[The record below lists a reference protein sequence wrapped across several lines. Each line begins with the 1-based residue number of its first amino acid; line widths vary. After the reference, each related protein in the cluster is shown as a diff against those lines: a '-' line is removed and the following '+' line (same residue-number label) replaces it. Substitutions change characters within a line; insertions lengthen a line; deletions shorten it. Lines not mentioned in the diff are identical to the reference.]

1 MEKKFSGK
9 IWKFGN
15 DIDTDTIIP
24 GKRGTIPDRNEMKK
38 YAFELLKPEFGST
51 VQPGDILVAGTN
63 FGCGSSREQAATVLS
78 YNGVRCIIAKS
89 FARIFFRNAF
99 NSGILLL
106 TCDQIQDVCEGGDIV
121 TVDVDAQTVSVN
133 GKTFKVGAVPENL
146 YNIVANGGLIEDTKK
161 RLAAGNVKMD
171 IKPLSMEQCR
181 KKGYT
186 MVEKIL
192 KKNAGKEH
200 VAPGDIVITKPDMF
214 MIHDIYTTYLL
225 ETMKDIGADKI
236 DDPDK
241 VTIVWD
247 HCMPTAVAKNDYDHY
262 EAGLELAK
270 TYGIKKLHIGEG
282 ICHTIMHEAKY
293 AKPGEIA
300 TATDSHTTTYGGAGN
315 FCSGIGTA
323 CIIGADSH
331 TCTYGA
337 LGAFSTGVGTT
348 DISTGMGTGEL
359 WFKVPEAIKI
369 VLNGHLRDGVMSKDV
384 ILRILGDIKADGGQ
398 YKSLEFTGPAA
409 HEMSMEQRF
418 TVANMALEAGAK
430 CGLFEADEKTAE
442 YYGMPLEDIDWVCVD
457 DEAKYEKVL
466 TYDVSELEPQLS
478 CPQGVDNVHPISEVK
493 GTKMDEVYLGSC
505 TNGSIEDMEAAAK
518 ILKGRKVAKGLRFIV
533 VPATNTIF
541 KQAIERGYIKTFI
554 EAGAVICHPCCGLC
568 CGMPYGLMTDDER
581 ILLTANRNFIGRQG
595 TKKTLSYLS
604 SPAVAAATAIM
615 GVVTDPADLPELV

>member
-323 CIIGADSH
+323 EMAA
-331 TCTYGA
+331 A
-337 LGAFSTGVGTT
+337 L
-348 DISTGMGTGEL
+348 ITGEL

-604 SPAVAAATAIM
+604 SPAVAAATALA
-615 GVVTDPADLPELV
+615 GVVTDPREASRQITVRGTGGIG

>member
-186 MVEKIL
+186 MVEQIL

-323 CIIGADSH
+323 EMAA
-331 TCTYGA
+331 A
-337 LGAFSTGVGTT
+337 L
-348 DISTGMGTGEL
+348 ITGEL

-595 TKKTLSYLS
+595 TKKTLGYLS
-604 SPAVAAATAIM
+604 SPTVAVATAVM
-615 GVVTDPADLPELV
+615 GVVTDPADLPALA

>member
-1 MEKKFSGK
+1 MGETVIEKIIRNNVGK
-9 IWKFGN
+9 
-15 DIDTDTIIP
+15 TV
-24 GKRGTIPDRNEMKK
+24 
-38 YAFELLKPEFGST
+38 KP
-51 VQPGDILVAGTN
+51 
-63 FGCGSSREQAATVLS
+63 
-78 YNGVRCIIAKS
+78 
-89 FARIFFRNAF
+89 
-99 NSGILLL
+99 
-106 TCDQIQDVCEGGDIV
+106 GDIV
-121 TVDVDAQTVSVN
+121 TVNVDRV
-133 GKTFKVGAVPENL
+133 
-146 YNIVANGGLIEDTKK
+146 
-161 RLAAGNVKMD
+161 
-171 IKPLSMEQCR
+171 
-181 KKGYT
+181 
-186 MVEKIL
+186 
-192 KKNAGKEH
+192 
-200 VAPGDIVITKPDMF
+200 
-214 MIHDIYTTYLL
+214 MIHDIFIPFVAEKFEEMGFTKLW
-225 ETMKDIGADKI
+225 
-236 DDPDK
+236 DPDK
-241 VTIVWD
+241 
-247 HCMPTAVAKNDYDHY
+247 AVLIYDHLVPASQLDDTRHFH
-262 EAGLELAK
+262 AGDAFARK
-270 TYGIKKLHIGEG
+270 YGMKNVHRSDG
-282 ICHTIMHEAKY
+282 ICHQLMTEAGY
-293 AKPGEIA
+293 VKPGNIVFG
-300 TATDSHTTTYGGAGN
+300 TDSHTTTYGGAGN

-323 CIIGADSH
+323 EMAA
-331 TCTYGA
+331 A
-337 LGAFSTGVGTT
+337 L
-348 DISTGMGTGEL
+348 ITGEL

-595 TKKTLSYLS
+595 TKKTLGYLS
-604 SPAVAAATAIM
+604 SPTVAAATAVM
-615 GVVTDPADLPELV
+615 GVVTDPADLPALA

>member
-1 MEKKFSGK
+1 
-9 IWKFGN
+9 
-15 DIDTDTIIP
+15 
-24 GKRGTIPDRNEMKK
+24 
-38 YAFELLKPEFGST
+38 
-51 VQPGDILVAGTN
+51 
-63 FGCGSSREQAATVLS
+63 
-78 YNGVRCIIAKS
+78 
-89 FARIFFRNAF
+89 
-99 NSGILLL
+99 
-106 TCDQIQDVCEGGDIV
+106 
-121 TVDVDAQTVSVN
+121 
-133 GKTFKVGAVPENL
+133 
-146 YNIVANGGLIEDTKK
+146 
-161 RLAAGNVKMD
+161 
-171 IKPLSMEQCR
+171 
-181 KKGYT
+181 
-186 MVEKIL
+186 
-192 KKNAGKEH
+192 
-200 VAPGDIVITKPDMF
+200 
-214 MIHDIYTTYLL
+214 
-225 ETMKDIGADKI
+225 
-236 DDPDK
+236 
-241 VTIVWD
+241 
-247 HCMPTAVAKNDYDHY
+247 
-262 EAGLELAK
+262 
-270 TYGIKKLHIGEG
+270 
-282 ICHTIMHEAKY
+282 MHEAKY

-323 CIIGADSH
+323 EMAA
-331 TCTYGA
+331 A
-337 LGAFSTGVGTT
+337 L
-348 DISTGMGTGEL
+348 ITGEL

-595 TKKTLSYLS
+595 TKKTLGYLS
-604 SPAVAAATAIM
+604 SPTVAAATAVM
-615 GVVTDPADLPELV
+615 GVVTDPADLPALA

>member
-51 VQPGDILVAGTN
+51 VQPGNILVAGTN

-99 NSGILLL
+99 NNGILLL

-121 TVDVDAQTVSVN
+121 TVDIDAQTVSVN

-146 YNIVANGGLIEDTKK
+146 YNIVANGGLIEDTRK
-161 RLAAGNVKMD
+161 RLVAGNVKMD
-171 IKPLSMEQCR
+171 IKSLSIEQCR

-186 MVEKIL
+186 MAEKIL

-323 CIIGADSH
+323 EMAA
-331 TCTYGA
+331 A
-337 LGAFSTGVGTT
+337 L
-348 DISTGMGTGEL
+348 ITGEL

-430 CGLFEADEKTAE
+430 CGLFEADDKTAQ

-604 SPAVAAATAIM
+604 SPTVAAATAVM
-615 GVVTDPADLPELV
+615 GVVTDPADLPALS

>member
-181 KKGYT
+181 KKSYT

-323 CIIGADSH
+323 EMAA
-331 TCTYGA
+331 A
-337 LGAFSTGVGTT
+337 L
-348 DISTGMGTGEL
+348 ITGEL

-595 TKKTLSYLS
+595 TKKTLGYLS
-604 SPAVAAATAIM
+604 SPTVAAATAVM
-615 GVVTDPADLPELV
+615 GVVTDPADLPALA

>member
-171 IKPLSMEQCR
+171 IKPLPMEQCR

-323 CIIGADSH
+323 EMAA
-331 TCTYGA
+331 A
-337 LGAFSTGVGTT
+337 L
-348 DISTGMGTGEL
+348 ITGEL

-595 TKKTLSYLS
+595 TKKTLGYLS
-604 SPAVAAATAIM
+604 SPTVAAATAVM
-615 GVVTDPADLPELV
+615 GVVTDPADLPALA

>member
-1 MEKKFSGK
+1 MDKIFSGK
-9 IWKFGN
+9 IWKFGD

-24 GKRGTIPDRNEMKK
+24 GKRGTIPTIEEMKK

-51 VQPGDILVAGTN
+51 VQAGDILVAGSN

-106 TCDQIQDVCEGGDIV
+106 QCDGIQDVCEGGDIV
-121 TVDVDAQTVSVN
+121 TVDVEGQTVSVN
-133 GKTFKVGAVPENL
+133 GKSFRVGAVPENL
-146 YNIVANGGLIEDTKK
+146 FNIVSNGGLIEDTRK
-161 RLAAGNVKMD
+161 RIAAGLKKSEM
-171 IKPLSMEQCR
+171 KPLTIEQCR
-181 KKGYT
+181 KPGYT
-186 MVEKIL
+186 MAEKLL

-200 VAPGDIVITKPDMF
+200 VEPGDIVITRPDMF
-214 MIHDIYTTYLL
+214 MIHDIYTTYLVD
-225 ETMKDIGADKI
+225 TMNKIGADKI

-247 HCMPTAVAKNDYDHY
+247 HCMPTAVAKNDYSHY
-262 EAGLELAK
+262 DAGLELA
-270 TYGIKKLHIGEG
+270 TRYGIKKLHIGEG

-293 AKPGEIA
+293 AKPGQIA

-323 CIIGADSH
+323 EMAA
-331 TCTYGA
+331 A
-337 LGAFSTGVGTT
+337 L
-348 DISTGMGTGEL
+348 ITGEL
-359 WFKVPEAIKI
+359 WFKVPDAIKI
-369 VLNGHLRDGVMSKDV
+369 VLNGHLQDGVMSKDV
-384 ILRILGDIKADGGQ
+384 ILKILGDIKADGGQ

-442 YYGMPLEDIDWVCVD
+442 YYDMPLSEIDWVCVD
-457 DEAKYEKVL
+457 EDAKYEKVL
-466 TYDVSELEPQLS
+466 TYDVSSLEPQLS
-478 CPQGVDNVHPISEVK
+478 CPQGVDNVHPVSEIA
-493 GTKMDEVYLGSC
+493 GTKIDEVYLGSC
-505 TNGSIEDMEAAAK
+505 TNGSIEDMAAAAE
-518 ILKGRKVAKGLRFIV
+518 ILKGKKIARGLRFIV

-541 KQAIERGYIKTFI
+541 KQAMELGYIRTFI
-554 EAGAVICHPCCGLC
+554 EAGAVISHPCCGLC

-581 ILLTANRNFIGRQG
+581 ILSTANRNFIGRQG
-595 TKKTLSYLS
+595 TKKTLSYLC
-604 SPAVAAATAIM
+604 SPTVAAATAIA
-615 GVVTDPADLPELV
+615 GVVTDPRS

>member
-106 TCDQIQDVCEGGDIV
+106 TCDGIQDVCEGGDIV

-133 GKTFKVGAVPENL
+133 GKSFKVGAVPENL
-146 YNIVANGGLIEDTKK
+146 YNIGANGGLIEDTRK

-171 IKPLSMEQCR
+171 IKPLSIEQCR

-323 CIIGADSH
+323 EMAA
-331 TCTYGA
+331 A
-337 LGAFSTGVGTT
+337 L
-348 DISTGMGTGEL
+348 ITGEL

-442 YYGMPLEDIDWVCVD
+442 YYGMPLEEIDWVCVD

-466 TYDVSELEPQLS
+466 TYDVGELEPQLS

-541 KQAIERGYIKTFI
+541 KQAIERGYIRTFI

-604 SPAVAAATAIM
+604 SPTVAAATAVM
-615 GVVTDPADLPELV
+615 GVVTDPADLPELA

>member
-24 GKRGTIPDRNEMKK
+24 GKRGTIPTIEEMKK

-51 VQPGDILVAGTN
+51 VQPGDILVAGSN

-106 TCDQIQDVCEGGDIV
+106 QCDGIQDVCDGGDIV

-133 GKTFKVGAVPENL
+133 GKSFQVGAIPENL
-146 YNIVANGGLIEDTKK
+146 FNIVSNGGLIEDTKK
-161 RLAAGNVKMD
+161 RIASGLQKSR
-171 IKPLSMEQCR
+171 IQPLTIEQCR
-181 KKGYT
+181 KPGYT
-186 MVEKIL
+186 MAEKLL
-192 KKNAGKEH
+192 KRNAGKEH
-200 VAPGDIVITKPDMF
+200 VEPGDIVITKPDMF
-214 MIHDIYTTYLL
+214 MIHDIYTTYLVD
-225 ETMKDIGADKI
+225 TMNKIGATEI

-262 EAGLELAK
+262 EAGLELARR
-270 TYGIKKLHIGEG
+270 YGIKKLHIGEG

-293 AKPGEIA
+293 AKPGQVA

-323 CIIGADSH
+323 EMAA
-331 TCTYGA
+331 A
-337 LGAFSTGVGTT
+337 L
-348 DISTGMGTGEL
+348 ITGEL

-369 VLNGHLRDGVMSKDV
+369 VLNGHLQDGVMSKDV

-430 CGLFEADEKTAE
+430 CGLFEADEKTAQ
-442 YYGMPLEDIDWVCVD
+442 YYGMPLEEIDWVCVD
-457 DEAKYEKVL
+457 EDARYEKVL
-466 TYDVSELEPQLS
+466 TYDVSQLEPQLS
-478 CPQGVDNVHPISEVK
+478 CPQGVDNVHPISEVL
-493 GTKMDEVYLGSC
+493 GTKIDEVYLGSC
-505 TNGSIEDMEAAAK
+505 TNGSIEDLAAAAE
-518 ILKGRKVAKGLRFIV
+518 IVKGKKVAKGLRFIV

-541 KQAIERGYIKTFI
+541 KQAIELGYIKTFI
-554 EAGAVICHPCCGLC
+554 EAGAVISHPCCGLC

-604 SPAVAAATAIM
+604 SPTVAAATAIA
-615 GVVTDPADLPELV
+615 GVVTDPRSL

>member
-1 MEKKFSGK
+1 MEKVFSGK

-24 GKRGTIPDRNEMKK
+24 GKRGTIPDVDEMKK
-38 YAFELLKPEFGST
+38 YAFELLKPDFAST

-63 FGCGSSREQAATVLS
+63 FGCGSSREQAATVIAR
-78 YNGVRCIIAKS
+78 NGVKCVIAKS

-99 NSGILLL
+99 NKGILLL
-106 TCDQIQDVCEGGDIV
+106 TCDGIQDICEGGDIV
-121 TVDVDAQTVSVN
+121 TVDVDSRTVSVN
-133 GKTFKVGAVPENL
+133 GKTLKVGEVPQNL
-146 YNIVANGGLIEDTKK
+146 FNIVANGGLLEDTKK
-161 RLAAGNVKMD
+161 RMEAG
-171 IKPLSMEQCR
+171 IRPLRVTPLTIEQCR
-181 KKGYT
+181 KPGYT
-186 MVEKIL
+186 MAEKLL

-200 VAPGDIVITKPDMF
+200 IQPGDIVITKPDMF

-225 ETMKDIGADKI
+225 NAMNEMGVKKI

-241 VTIVWD
+241 VAIVFD

-262 EAGLELAK
+262 NAGLELAK
-270 TYGIKKLHIGEG
+270 RFGIRKLHIGEG

-315 FCSGIGTA
+315 FCTGIGTA
-323 CIIGADSH
+323 EMAA
-331 TCTYGA
+331 A
-337 LGAFSTGVGTT
+337 LV
-348 DISTGMGTGEL
+348 TGEL
-359 WFKVPEAIKI
+359 WFKVPSAIKI
-369 VLNGHLRDGVMSKDV
+369 VLNGRLQDGVMSKDV

-442 YYGMPLEDIDWVCVD
+442 YYGMPLEELDWIRVD
-457 DEAKYEKVL
+457 DEAHYEKVL
-466 TYDVSELEPQLS
+466 TYDVSTLEPQLS
-478 CPQGVDNVHPISEVK
+478 CPQGVDNVHPISEIL
-493 GTKMDEVYLGSC
+493 GTPMDEVYLGSC
-505 TNGSIEDMEAAAK
+505 TNGSIEDLEVAAR
-518 ILKGRKVAKGLRFIV
+518 IVKGKKAAEGLRFIV
-533 VPATNTIF
+533 VPATNHVF
-541 KQAIERGYIKTFI
+541 KEAIRLGYIQTFI

-568 CGMPYGLMTDDER
+568 CGHPFGLMTDDER

-604 SPAVAAATAIM
+604 SPAVAAATAIA
-615 GVVTDPADLPELV
+615 GVVTDPRNTENA

>member
-106 TCDQIQDVCEGGDIV
+106 TCDQIQDVCEAGDIV

-323 CIIGADSH
+323 EMAA
-331 TCTYGA
+331 A
-337 LGAFSTGVGTT
+337 L
-348 DISTGMGTGEL
+348 ITGEL

-595 TKKTLSYLS
+595 TKKTLGYLS
-604 SPAVAAATAIM
+604 SPTVAAATAVM
-615 GVVTDPADLPELV
+615 GVVTDPADLPALA

>member
-106 TCDQIQDVCEGGDIV
+106 TCDQIQDVCEGGDIG
-121 TVDVDAQTVSVN
+121 TVDVDAQTVSGN

-247 HCMPTAVAKNDYDHY
+247 HCMPTAVAKNDYNHY

-323 CIIGADSH
+323 EMAA
-331 TCTYGA
+331 A
-337 LGAFSTGVGTT
+337 L
-348 DISTGMGTGEL
+348 ITGEL

-595 TKKTLSYLS
+595 TKKTLGYLS
-604 SPAVAAATAIM
+604 SPTVAAATAVM
-615 GVVTDPADLPELV
+615 GVVTDPADLPALA

>member
-63 FGCGSSREQAATVLS
+63 FDCGSSREQAATVLS

-323 CIIGADSH
+323 EMAA
-331 TCTYGA
+331 A
-337 LGAFSTGVGTT
+337 L
-348 DISTGMGTGEL
+348 ITGEL

-595 TKKTLSYLS
+595 TKKTLGYLS
-604 SPAVAAATAIM
+604 SPTVAAATAVM
-615 GVVTDPADLPELV
+615 GVVTDPADLPALA